1 MRRTVKNE
9 KMGERQY
16 KLSLSVHE
24 LLGNHDTDLTKIAHP
39 PNGLTV
45 ISFTTV
51 MQSIMGRALR
61 LFRYQKLLVSA
72 A

>member
-1 MRRTVKNE
+1 MGGQTYPTIPTEHINHLYNVRRTVKNE

-39 PNGLTV
+39 PNGPTV
-45 ISFTTV
+45 I
-51 MQSIMGRALR
+51 GL
-61 LFRYQKLLVSA
+61 Y
-72 A
+72 